1 MLFNGR
7 SVWEIKRYELET
19 VEKGLNDYME
29 KKRGVFPRFYFISNA
44 QFLEIL
50 SQTKDI

>member
-1 MLFNGR
+1 MLFNGK

-29 KKRGVFPRFYFISNA
+29 KSEEYFLD
-44 QFLEIL
+44 FIL
-50 SQTKDI
+50 YQMPNF